1 MRLWANWKASFC
13 GLSKKSKQKE
23 FEMTASDQVT
33 ILVIDDDDAVRLSIA
48 YLEDLPGR
56 SFRVITAENGRIGVE
71 KFSPDV
77 IDLVL
82 VDLRMPGA

>member
-48 YLEDLPGR
+48 DYLEDLD
-56 SFRVITAENGRIGVE
+56 FWVITAENERIGVE

>member
-48 YLEDLPGR
+48 DYLEDLD
-56 SFRVITAENGRIGVE
+56 FRVITAENGRIGVE